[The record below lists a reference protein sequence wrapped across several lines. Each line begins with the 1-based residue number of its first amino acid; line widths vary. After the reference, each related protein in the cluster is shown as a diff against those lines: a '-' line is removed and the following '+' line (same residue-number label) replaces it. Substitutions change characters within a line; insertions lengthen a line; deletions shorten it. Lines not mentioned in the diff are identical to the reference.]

1 MLQNDISKLKI
12 DKTRT
17 MQHRRAHQ
25 KTSVRI
31 AGAAFLLLLGFVLYR
46 LAFDPVVTVKVATVS
61 QMYPAQAFTLLHA
74 SGYVVAQRKA
84 AVASKATGR
93 LVWLGVEEGS
103 TVTKGQTIARLEC
116 EDAVAVREQAMANLN
131 GAVSNLVIAK
141 TEMDDAGLHH
151 NRQRELRAQ
160 GIVAQS
166 EFDVAEARYKR
177 ACAAVISAE
186 ATIAASRAALHAAKV
201 SLKYT
206 FIRAPFD
213 AVVLTKNADIGDIV
227 TPLGA
232 GANAIAGVVTIAD
245 MSSLLVEADV
255 SESNLRKVKAGQPCE
270 IQLDAIPDVRFRGM
284 VYMIVP
290 TADRSKASVM
300 VKVKFLE
307 KDPRVLPEMS
317 AKVAF
322 LEKPVTA
329 EEQRPRVVLN
339 KGIMISRDGQQAVFL
354 IKENRAIETP
364 ITTGAQLGDM
374 IEIVAG
380 VAAGEQVVVNPPG
393 RLKNRARI
401 KIKDNE

>member
-1 MLQNDISKLKI
+1 MLHNNISKLKI
-12 DKTRT
+12 DKTQAI
-17 MQHRRAHQ
+17 QHRRAHR
-25 KTSVRI
+25 KTSVKI
-31 AGAAFLLLLGFVLYR
+31 AGAVLLLLLSFVLYR
-46 LAFDPVVTVKVATVS
+46 LVFDPVITVKVATVS

-84 AVASKATGR
+84 SVASKATGR
-93 LVWLGVEEGS
+93 LEWLGVEEGS
-103 TVTKGQTIARLEC
+103 TVKKGQTIARLEC
-116 EDAVAVREQAMANLN
+116 EDVVAAREQAMANLN
-131 GAVSNLVIAK
+131 GAVSNLEIAK
-141 TEMDDAGLHH
+141 AEMDDAGLHY

-166 EFDVAEARYKR
+166 EFDVAEARHKR
-177 ACAAVISAE
+177 ACAAVTAAE
-186 ATIAASRAALHAAKV
+186 AAIEASKAALRATKV
-201 SLKYT
+201 ALKYT

-213 AVVLTKNADIGDIV
+213 AVVLTKNADIGDVV
-227 TPLGA
+227 TPMGA
-232 GANAIAGVVTIAD
+232 AANAKAAVVTIAD

-255 SESNLRKVKAGQPCE
+255 SESNLRKVKGGQPCE
-270 IQLDAIPDVRFRGM
+270 IQLDAIPDVRFRGV

-307 KDPRVLPEMS
+307 NDPRILPEMS

-322 LEKPVTA
+322 LEKPVTV

-339 KGIMISRDGQQAVFL
+339 KGIIHNGQQVVFL

-364 ITTGAQLGDM
+364 ITTGARLGDM

-380 VAAGEQVVVNPPG
+380 IAAGERVIVNPSG
-393 RLKNRARI
+393 RLKNRTRI

>member
-1 MLQNDISKLKI
+1 M
-12 DKTRT
+12 
-17 MQHRRAHQ
+17 
-25 KTSVRI
+25 
-31 AGAAFLLLLGFVLYR
+31 LLLGFVLYR

-131 GAVSNLVIAK
+131 GAVSDLVMAK
-141 TEMDDAGLHH
+141 TEMDDAGLHY

-186 ATIAASRAALHAAKV
+186 AAIAASRAALHAAKV

-213 AVVLTKNADIGDIV
+213 AVVLTKNADIGDVV
-227 TPLGA
+227 TPMGA
-232 GANAIAGVVTIAD
+232 AANAKAAVVTIAD

-380 VAAGEQVVVNPPG
+380 VAAGEQVAVNPSG